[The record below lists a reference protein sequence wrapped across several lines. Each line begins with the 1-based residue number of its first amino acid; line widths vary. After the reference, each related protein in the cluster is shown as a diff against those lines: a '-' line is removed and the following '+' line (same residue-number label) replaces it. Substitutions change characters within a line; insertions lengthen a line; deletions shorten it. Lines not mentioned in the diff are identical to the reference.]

1 MGKRIFEPKAVSTE
15 SRARTGTLT
24 TKHGNIQTPVFMPV
38 GTQAT
43 VKTMTPE
50 ELKDMNTQILL
61 SNTYHL
67 YMRPGDDLIAEAGGL
82 HTFMNWPGPILTDS
96 GGFQVFSLGPMRKI
110 TEEGVTFQS
119 HIDGSR
125 HFISPEKSIQIQN
138 NLGSDIIMVF
148 DECIPYPSEPDYVI
162 KSVDRT
168 TRWAE
173 RCQQAHRRPDEQ
185 HLFAII
191 QGGIYPD
198 LRKRSADALLAL
210 DFPGYGIG
218 GLSVGEPKEAMY
230 EVLDHLIPQM
240 PNDKPR
246 YLMGVGSPDCL
257 IHGVLRGVDMFD
269 CVLPTRIARNGT
281 AMTSQGQVVIKNAV
295 HTDSFIPLDPE
306 CSCYT
311 CRNYTRAYLRHL
323 FKANEILG
331 LRLLTGHN
339 LSFLINLMQGM
350 RDAIEEDKLVAYC
363 SHFYE
368 KYYGKALEWQ

>member
-240 PNDKPR
+240 P
-246 YLMGVGSPDCL
+246 
-257 IHGVLRGVDMFD
+257 
-269 CVLPTRIARNGT
+269 
-281 AMTSQGQVVIKNAV
+281 MTN
-295 HTDSFIPLDPE
+295 
-306 CSCYT
+306 
-311 CRNYTRAYLRHL
+311 RA
-323 FKANEILG
+323 
-331 LRLLTGHN
+331 T
-339 LSFLINLMQGM
+339 
-350 RDAIEEDKLVAYC
+350 
-363 SHFYE
+363 
-368 KYYGKALEWQ
+368 